1 MLAFVCSV
9 ICQIE
14 YISGQGIAVKIKE
27 VKLKRFKRF
36 TDLKL
41 TGIPE
46 TAKLIVLVGPNGS
59 GKTSFFVTG
68 QAIGK
73 KRTYFQYVVS
83 QYFYKKSNRAAR

>member
-1 MLAFVCSV
+1 
-9 ICQIE
+9 
-14 YISGQGIAVKIKE
+14 VKIKE

-46 TAKLIVLVGPNGS
+46 TAKLIVLVSPNGS

-73 KRTYFQYVVS
+73 NDYTFNMV
-83 QYFYKKSNRAAR
+83 